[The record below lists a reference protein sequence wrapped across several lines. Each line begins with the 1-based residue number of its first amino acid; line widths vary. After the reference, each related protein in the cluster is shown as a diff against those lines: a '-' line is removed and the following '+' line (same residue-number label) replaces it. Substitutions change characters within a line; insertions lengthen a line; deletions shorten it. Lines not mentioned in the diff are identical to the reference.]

1 MNEAISKVFCKFE
14 NLLITGEFNIDIKSS
29 NSDKN
34 KLEKFCDLFNL
45 KTLVHPE
52 TCFINSSKSIID
64 LLLTNKLLHFQKPHF
79 VEMRYCHK
87 TISFFSKHV
96 PQN

>member
-34 KLEKFCDLFNL
+34 
-45 KTLVHPE
+45 
-52 TCFINSSKSIID
+52 
-64 LLLTNKLLHFQKPHF
+64 
-79 VEMRYCHK
+79 
-87 TISFFSKHV
+87 
-96 PQN
+96 

>member
-1 MNEAISKVFCKFE
+1 MSEAISKVFCKFE

-34 KLEKFCDLFNL
+34 NLEKFCDLFNL
-45 KTLVHPE
+45 KTLVHSE

-79 VEMRYCHK
+79 VEMGYCHK